1 MNERTNFWRK
11 AALNDLKEQ
20 KPQCERNPEWLAE
33 YEKNKL
39 GTHQKTMKGLHQY
52 YDSKQ
57 VICLTLD

>member
-1 MNERTNFWRK
+1 M
-11 AALNDLKEQ
+11 KEQ

-52 YDSKQ
+52 DDTKQ